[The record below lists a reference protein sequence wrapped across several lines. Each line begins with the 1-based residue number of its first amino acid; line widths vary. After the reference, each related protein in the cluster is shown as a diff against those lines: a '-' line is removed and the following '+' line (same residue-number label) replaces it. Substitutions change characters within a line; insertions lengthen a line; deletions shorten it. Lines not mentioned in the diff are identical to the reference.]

1 MEKTDKKTD
10 ILKAAEKLFSALGYD
25 ATTTRQIAKES
36 KANMAMINYYFGG
49 KEGVFEEV
57 ISNRIA
63 DFKVHL
69 HAIGEEKIPVKE
81 KLLKVVQQYVSRIFD
96 HISFHKMMQ
105 RELSLSQRPETYTKI
120 KEAMMSNLLV
130 IEKIIEQGIIEKQFR
145 PVDIRMLIATMM
157 GTISNVAV
165 SPGKVMN
172 NPDFDMNIKAER
184 EKLKLRVVVHLQSL
198 LMTYLAPDGAVK

>member
-10 ILKAAEKLFSALGYD
+10 ILHAAEKLFSALGYD
-25 ATTTRQIAKES
+25 ATTTRQIARES
-36 KANMAMINYYFGG
+36 KANMAMINYYFGS
-49 KEGVFEEV
+49 KEGVFEAV

-69 HAIGEEKIPVKE
+69 QAIGVEKIAVKE

-105 RELSLSQRPETYTKI
+105 RELSLYQRPEAYTKI

-172 NPDFDMNIKAER
+172 DPDFDMDDETDRN
-184 EKLKLRVVVHLQSL
+184 KLKMRVLAHLQSL
-198 LMTYLAPDGAVK
+198 LLTYLTSEH